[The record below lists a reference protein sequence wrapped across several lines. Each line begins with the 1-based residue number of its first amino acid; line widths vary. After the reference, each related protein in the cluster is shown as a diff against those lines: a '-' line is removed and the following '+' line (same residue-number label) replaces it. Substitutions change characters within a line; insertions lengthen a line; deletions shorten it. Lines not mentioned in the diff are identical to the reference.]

1 MKRPLAGRPADL
13 ILPTGE
19 RQKKP
24 PGGTGRQKLFSG
36 STTFRFLSEGLD
48 VRFFRIGLLVFQ
60 DQDWFASLDPG
71 RFGFAWTLDY
81 LLLFKGL
88 GSIFQDWML
97 FVDLDLF
104 GSFRILDRYRF

>member
-1 MKRPLAGRPADL
+1 VHSSRLRQG
-13 ILPTGE
+13 
-19 RQKKP
+19 QKKP
-24 PGGTGRQKLFSG
+24 PGGAGRQKLFSG

-60 DQDWFASLDPG
+60 DQDWFASLDLG

-88 GSIFQDWML
+88 GSIFQDWIFSVLLGFWIVIVSNTKM
-97 FVDLDLF
+97 
-104 GSFRILDRYRF
+104 